1 MAEKSEDKCEIKW
14 SKGKQ
19 MFTLVIEDQ
28 FLVQEWK
35 SGVDEGRR
43 HWHLKNLSAKVDYSR
58 GRHRHC
64 SSFWIATVIILALA
78 IAIYFSSLN
87 QHVPLLAPLMAF
99 IGFILM
105 YKAIRRSKI
114 ETWTIIQKDNG
125 GHAAYIIHGGCSEE
139 EINRFTECFVDAV
152 KKAKKESIQNKS
164 REPDTGTS

>member
-1 MAEKSEDKCEIKW
+1 MTEKSEDECKIKW
-14 SKGKQ
+14 AKGKQ
-19 MFTLVIEDQ
+19 MFTLAIDDQ

-64 SSFWIATVIILALA
+64 SSLWAATVIDLGVA
-78 IAIYFSSLN
+78 IVLFFSSLN
-87 QHVPLLAPLMAF
+87 RHVPLLAPIMAL

-105 YKAIRRSKI
+105 YKAIRRSKV

-125 GHAAYIIHGGCSEE
+125 GYAAYITHGGCSEE
-139 EINRFTECFVDAV
+139 EISKFTECFVDAV
-152 KKAKKESIQNKS
+152 KKAKKESIKHKP
-164 REPDTGTS
+164 RESDAG

>member
-19 MFTLVIEDQ
+19 MFALVIDDQ

-58 GRHRHC
+58 GRERRC
-64 SSFWIATVIILALA
+64 SSLWAATVIFLGVA
-78 IAIYFSSLN
+78 IVLYFSSLN
-87 QHVPLLAPLMAF
+87 RHVPLLAPLMVF

-105 YKAIRRSKI
+105 YKAIRLSKV

-125 GHAAYIIHGGCSEE
+125 EYAAYITHRGCSEE
-139 EINRFTECFVDAV
+139 EIKKFTECFVYAV
-152 KKAKKESIQNKS
+152 KKAKKESIQNESKKS
-164 REPDTGTS
+164 EV